1 MKPNRYIKAMEIGL
15 ETQEKGISY
24 FDLKDR
30 IEKELNLPFGKESEL
45 TFLVWF
51 NENFSKSNLKLS
63 SEHIKNYRDHLSNNI
78 DRTTRELIIERLS
91 HPYWLDGRAS
101 KQYYDYLELV
111 ESRQTAQDARE
122 ASKEANIKAGRSIKL
137 AVWAII
143 VSAAVG
149 IISIFIDLAAL
160 NRSSV
165 SNYDLRVIEDNTRTK
180 LLEKENG
187 KLKDKLYKA
196 EMLLETYESDP
207 LK

>member
-1 MKPNRYIKAMEIGL
+1 MKQNRYIKAMEIGL
-15 ETQEKGISY
+15 DTQEKGISY
-24 FDLKDR
+24 FDLKNR
-30 IEKELNLPFGKESEL
+30 IEKELEFPFGKESEL

-63 SEHIKNYRDHLSNNI
+63 SDHIKNYRDHLSNNI

-91 HPYWLDGRAS
+91 HPYWLDGKAS

-111 ESRQTAQDARE
+111 ESRQTAQDARK
-122 ASKEANIKAGRSIKL
+122 ASKEANDKAGRSIRL
-137 AVWAII
+137 AVLAII

-149 IISIFIDLAAL
+149 VISIIIDLAAL

-165 SNYDLRVIEDNTRTK
+165 SNYDLRVIEDSTRTK

-187 KLKDKLYKA
+187 ELKDKLYKA
-196 EMLLETYESDP
+196 EMMLETYESDS